1 VNIMIAATPKHIST
15 TNALDSLLRVRGL
28 LRAVGALSP
37 AVKLEL
43 DTLADEIDQPAPG
56 SWEAGELYEE
66 RMQVLRAKYRQ

>member
-1 VNIMIAATPKHIST
+1 MIAATPKHIST

-28 LRAVGALSP
+28 LR